1 MKQEIVHIDYW
12 LDFLFKIE
20 LHYIITEC
28 SIRVAHCKP
37 TVFMECFYSNE
48 VLVSSQS
55 VLLCNYIYSCSERN
69 LHQLPSACIATHVMT
84 HVHTKI
90 RIL

>member
-37 TVFMECFYSNE
+37 TVFMECFI
-48 VLVSSQS
+48 QMK
-55 VLLCNYIYSCSERN
+55 C
-69 LHQLPSACIATHVMT
+69 
-84 HVHTKI
+84 
-90 RIL
+90 